1 MSKTPAAQQLHR
13 RHEGRYTF
21 GKRGADGRTPV
32 FVDGAN
38 DPSGYVWNTRHSAA
52 PWFTEGS
59 ATVDATY
66 PTPSARR
73 WQAAERIVA
82 LIDARA
88 DTAREAER
96 KRAAAATGVPRGW
109 RPASWGEITREGFRR
124 VRLITEAPYVDPA
137 TDPREP
143 DAGERYAAAWT
154 EPVRLR
160 AVSRHGRAHKAD
172 HDRYGDFLSISRVG
186 ETMPH
191 HVDGNHAI
199 ALGALVPTDPP
210 RRTGSAAACP
220 ACGADALLYASGGRA
235 ECGPCTARTLGW
247 DVEDL
252 PHPDHSDDAPVF
264 QPGEVVAL
272 DVTGAD
278 GTVDTYTGTVYEW
291 QARLDG
297 TSVAARSQQSRNVRV
312 AYRPYGSGQYNC
324 DPATLRRVDAL
335 ADLPADDIGGWRAGM
350 PALHFRYNAD
360 GVAFERAGYVVGFS
374 ADPAT
379 GEPRVR
385 FTTSPTVP
393 AEPYDP
399 GEVFRPGSHEAWCA
413 ARWRPADFKR
423 SERAWVGEVY
433 ATGEGRA
440 FVRLICESGRD
451 HHWPHVELP
460 GASVGSVY
468 DVDRQAAT
476 AVLRDAGYEH
486 QRQRPWQVK
495 ARDGARVLRVSLVPL
510 LPEEAAAGRP
520 GAATPRPGPSGI

>member
-32 FVDGAN
+32 FVDGAS
-38 DPSGYVWNTRHSAA
+38 DPSGYVWNTGHGAER
-52 PWFTEGS
+52 WFAEGS

-66 PTPSARR
+66 PIPAARR
-73 WQAAERIVA
+73 WQAAEQIVA

-88 DTAREAER
+88 DAAREVER
-96 KRAAAATGVPRGW
+96 KRAAAATSVPKGW

-124 VRLITEAPYVDPA
+124 VRLVTEAPYVDPA

-186 ETMPH
+186 ATMPH

-199 ALGALVPTDPP
+199 ALGALVPADSP

-220 ACGADALLYASGGRA
+220 SCGADALLYASGGRT
-235 ECGPCTARTLGW
+235 ECGPCTAHTLGW

-252 PHPDHSDDAPVF
+252 PHPDHFDNAPAF
-264 QPGEVVAL
+264 QPGEPVAM
-272 DVTGAD
+272 DVAGTD
-278 GTVDTYTGTVYEW
+278 GIVDTYTGTVHEW
-291 QARLDG
+291 QVRLDG
-297 TSVAARSQQSRNVRV
+297 TSKAVRSQQSRNVRV
-312 AYRPYGSGQYNC
+312 DFRPYGSGQFNC
-324 DPATLRRVDAL
+324 DPATLRRVETVAE
-335 ADLPADDIGGWRAGM
+335 LPAGSIGGWRAGM
-350 PALHFRYNAD
+350 PAVLFRYNAD
-360 GVAFERAGYVVGFS
+360 GVAFERHGYVVGLS
-374 ADPAT
+374 ADSSN
-379 GEPRVR
+379 GGHRVR

-393 AEPYDP
+393 AEPRDP
-399 GEVFRPGSHEAWCA
+399 GEVFRPGSYEAWCA
-413 ARWRPADFKR
+413 SHRRSADFR
-423 SERAWVGEVY
+423 CSDRAWVGEVY
-433 ATGEGRA
+433 VTGEGRA

-451 HHWPHVELP
+451 HWQHAELP
-460 GASVGSVY
+460 GSPVQSVDGI
-468 DVDRQAAT
+468 DRAVAT
-476 AVLRDAGYEH
+476 AVLWDAGYMH
-486 QRQRPWQVK
+486 QRRRPWQVV

-520 GAATPRPGPSGI
+520 GTATPRPAPNGI